1 METLAHGIAGS
12 AGGMLAMALLYPLDQ
27 IKTIMQVEA
36 TELED
41 EPEQEQDKKAQD
53 SKAGLP
59 VKRAPRNFWAQAL
72 LILRKKKW
80 QVYQGH
86 VSTQVAL
93 GGSNFIY
100 FFCYNGLKKQLLK
113 RLQQRNRQMSGN
125 ITPVQNLALSCLA
138 GVVNV
143 YICAPLW
150 VANMRLKSKDAAK
163 YSGVVD
169 CLRKVT
175 ANEGL
180 LSLWNGT
187 LASLVLVSNPVI
199 HYVSYERMKIA
210 LHKKR
215 HAAGPAGAALSALDI
230 FVLGA
235 LAKSFT
241 TVVTY
246 PLQVAQSLMRVQQK
260 TLDTQQER
268 PARPTSLAGCL
279 AQIYADRGVAGY
291 FAGLQ
296 AKLLQTVLTA
306 AISLVTYEK
315 LLALILLMMRQ
326 PAKPA
331 PAPCVLE
338 LNFAAAAERRHR
350 PLGIASS
357 AAAALTKSKAI
368 YCPCCSSRCIDQL

>member
-1 METLAHGIAGS
+1 MQ
-12 AGGMLAMALLYPLDQ
+12 GGMLAMALLYPLDQ

-36 TELED
+36 SELEEEEEKQSEKIVD
-41 EPEQEQDKKAQD
+41 VAKVPTKR
-53 SKAGLP
+53 LP
-59 VKRAPRNFWAQAL
+59 KDFWTQAL
-72 LILRKKKW
+72 AILKKKKW

-86 VSTQVAL
+86 VSTQIAL

-100 FFCYNGLKKQLLK
+100 FFCYNGLKTQLLK
-113 RLQQRNRQMSGN
+113 RLQLQNRQMSGN

-138 GVVNV
+138 GVINV

-150 VANMRLKSKDAAK
+150 VANMRLKSKDATK
-163 YSGVVD
+163 YSGVLD
-169 CLRKVT
+169 CLRKIT
-175 ANEGL
+175 ANEGF

-210 LHKKR
+210 LLKKR
-215 HAAGPAGAALSALDI
+215 HATGPAGAALSAGDI
-230 FVLGA
+230 FILGA

-246 PLQVAQSLMRVQQK
+246 PLQVAQSLMRVHQK
-260 TLDTQQER
+260 TKTES
-268 PARPTSLAGCL
+268 ARATGLTGCL

-291 FAGLQ
+291 FSGLQ

-315 LLALILLMMRQ
+315 LLALILLLMRQ
-326 PAKPA
+326 PEGPA
-331 PAPCVLE
+331 IAQK
-338 LNFAAAAERRHR
+338 AAA
-350 PLGIASS
+350 
-357 AAAALTKSKAI
+357 
-368 YCPCCSSRCIDQL
+368 

>member
-27 IKTIMQVEA
+27 IKTIMQVNTSE
-36 TELED
+36 TEED
-41 EPEQEQDKKAQD
+41 AEQQIGKAD
-53 SKAGLP
+53 STKL
-59 VKRAPRNFWAQAL
+59 RAPTRHFWAQVAE
-72 LILRKKKW
+72 ILKTKKW

-86 VSTQVAL
+86 VSTQIAL
-93 GGSNFIY
+93 GGSNFVY
-100 FFCYNGLKKQLLK
+100 FFCYNGLKTHLLK
-113 RLQQRNRQMSGN
+113 RQNRQISGN
-125 ITPVQNLALSCLA
+125 ITPVQNLLLSCLA
-138 GVVNV
+138 GVINV

-150 VANMRLKSKDAAK
+150 VANMRLKSKDAAE
-163 YSGVVD
+163 YSGVLD

-175 ANEGL
+175 ANEGF

-210 LHKKR
+210 LQKKR
-215 HAAGPAGAALSALDI
+215 HDTGLAEAALSALDI
-230 FVLGA
+230 FLLGA

-246 PLQVAQSLMRVQQK
+246 PLQVAQSLMRTQQK
-260 TLDTQQER
+260 TGKSLEEK
-268 PARPTSLAGCL
+268 PTRATGLAGCL

-326 PAKPA
+326 QVKPVNA
-331 PAPCVLE
+331 QKV
-338 LNFAAAAERRHR
+338 AA
-350 PLGIASS
+350 
-357 AAAALTKSKAI
+357 
-368 YCPCCSSRCIDQL
+368 

>member
-1 METLAHGIAGS
+1 METFAHGIAGS

-27 IKTIMQVEA
+27 IKTIMQVE
-36 TELED
+36 TS
-41 EPEQEQDKKAQD
+41 EPEEEEAEQQREKAD
-53 SKAGLP
+53 ATKSKAP
-59 VKRAPRNFWAQAL
+59 IQRVSRNFWARVVE
-72 LILRKKKW
+72 ILKEKKW

-93 GGSNFIY
+93 GGSNFVY
-100 FFCYNGLKKQLLK
+100 FFCYNGLKTQLLK
-113 RLQQRNRQMSGN
+113 RLQQQNRQMSGN

-138 GVVNV
+138 GVINV

-163 YSGVVD
+163 YSGVLD

-175 ANEGL
+175 ANEGFF
-180 LSLWNGT
+180 SLWNGT

-210 LHKKR
+210 LQKKR
-215 HAAGPAGAALSALDI
+215 HATGPTGAALSALDI
-230 FVLGA
+230 FLLGA
-235 LAKSFT
+235 LAKLFT

-260 TLDTQQER
+260 TPKSVEAEATGLT
-268 PARPTSLAGCL
+268 GCL
-279 AQIYADRGVAGY
+279 GQIYADRGVAGY

-306 AISLVTYEK
+306 AVSLVTYEK
-315 LLALILLMMRQ
+315 LLALILVMMRQ
-326 PAKPA
+326 PVKPA
-331 PAPCVLE
+331 
-338 LNFAAAAERRHR
+338 
-350 PLGIASS
+350 IAQ
-357 AAAALTKSKAI
+357 KAVA
-368 YCPCCSSRCIDQL
+368 

>member
-1 METLAHGIAGS
+1 MPRYRLHALLAESGAYVNIELEAGATRKSHLTSMMETLAHGIAGS

-27 IKTIMQVEA
+27 IKTVMQGTMEA
-36 TELED
+36 NELEEKEAELQSEKAVD
-41 EPEQEQDKKAQD
+41 AEPKA
-53 SKAGLP
+53 P
-59 VKRAPRNFWAQAL
+59 TKRVPKNFWAQAL
-72 LILRKKKW
+72 AILRKKKW

-100 FFCYNGLKKQLLK
+100 FFCYNGLKTQLLK
-113 RLQQRNRQMSGN
+113 RLQQQNRQLSGY

-138 GVVNV
+138 GIINV

-163 YSGVVD
+163 YSGVLD

-175 ANEGL
+175 ANEGF

-199 HYVSYERMKIA
+199 HYVSYERMKIS
-210 LHKKR
+210 LQKKR
-215 HAAGPAGAALSALDI
+215 HASGPAGTALSVLDI

-235 LAKSFT
+235 LAKSVT

-260 TLDTQQER
+260 TAKTAETE
-268 PARPTSLAGCL
+268 PARATGLTGCL

-331 PAPCVLE
+331 IVQK
-338 LNFAAAAERRHR
+338 AAV
-350 PLGIASS
+350 
-357 AAAALTKSKAI
+357 
-368 YCPCCSSRCIDQL
+368 

>member
-27 IKTIMQVEA
+27 IKTIMQVNTINSE
-36 TELED
+36 TEED
-41 EPEQEQDKKAQD
+41 AEQQIGKAD
-53 SKAGLP
+53 STKL
-59 VKRAPRNFWAQAL
+59 RAPTRHFWAQVAE
-72 LILRKKKW
+72 ILKTKKW

-86 VSTQVAL
+86 VSTQIAL
-93 GGSNFIY
+93 GGSNFVY
-100 FFCYNGLKKQLLK
+100 FFCYNGLKTHLLK
-113 RLQQRNRQMSGN
+113 RQNRQISGN
-125 ITPVQNLALSCLA
+125 ITPVQNLLLSCLA
-138 GVVNV
+138 GVINV

-150 VANMRLKSKDAAK
+150 VANMRLKSKDAAE
-163 YSGVVD
+163 YSGVLD

-175 ANEGL
+175 ANEGF

-187 LASLVLVSNPVI
+187 LASLGVEPGDSLRLA
-199 HYVSYERMKIA
+199 E
-210 LHKKR
+210 
-215 HAAGPAGAALSALDI
+215 AALSALDI
-230 FVLGA
+230 FLLGA

-246 PLQVAQSLMRVQQK
+246 PLQVAQSLMRTQQK
-260 TLDTQQER
+260 TGKSLEEK
-268 PARPTSLAGCL
+268 PTRATGLAGCL

-326 PAKPA
+326 QVKPVNA
-331 PAPCVLE
+331 QKV
-338 LNFAAAAERRHR
+338 AA
-350 PLGIASS
+350 
-357 AAAALTKSKAI
+357 
-368 YCPCCSSRCIDQL
+368 

>member
-36 TELED
+36 NELEE
-41 EPEQEQDKKAQD
+41 EPEQEQDKKLEA
-53 SKAGLP
+53 KPP
-59 VKRAPRNFWAQAL
+59 VKRAPKNFWAQAL
-72 LILRKKKW
+72 LILRRKKW

-100 FFCYNGLKKQLLK
+100 FFCYNGLKTQLLK
-113 RLQQRNRQMSGN
+113 RLQQPNRQMSGN
-125 ITPVQNLALSCLA
+125 VTPVQNLALSCLA
-138 GVVNV
+138 GVINV

-163 YSGVVD
+163 YSGVID

-175 ANEGL
+175 ANEGF
-180 LSLWNGT
+180 LSLWNGA

-210 LHKKR
+210 LQKKR

-246 PLQVAQSLMRVQQK
+246 PLQVAQSLMRVQHK
-260 TLDTQQER
+260 SPQEN
-268 PARPTSLAGCL
+268 PARSSSLAGCL

-326 PAKPA
+326 PAKPIA
-331 PAPCVLE
+331 QK
-338 LNFAAAAERRHR
+338 AAA
-350 PLGIASS
+350 
-357 AAAALTKSKAI
+357 
-368 YCPCCSSRCIDQL
+368 